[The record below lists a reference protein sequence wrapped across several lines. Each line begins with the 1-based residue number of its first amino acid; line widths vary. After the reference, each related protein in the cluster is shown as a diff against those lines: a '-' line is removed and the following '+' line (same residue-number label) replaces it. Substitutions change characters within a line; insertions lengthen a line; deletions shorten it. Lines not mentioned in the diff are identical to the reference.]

1 MSDIYFLT
9 VNPLLLSKDYQPQK
23 RFTLY
28 QKYTR
33 KDVCRLLD
41 WPKDISAPLYGYRVV
56 DDVCPIFITYQKEKK
71 SYQNTLT
78 ADCAIRWYTRSPRS
92 LASKEVTELLAG
104 VKTGT
109 PYVKLPLFIK
119 PSDAFG
125 AEFYYVGE
133 AKIIAESVHE
143 VELGAKNKPKK
154 AVAMDLL
161 FEQPLSFEIMEKLQG
176 FSADSED

>member
-1 MSDIYFLT
+1 MSDFYHL
-9 VNPLLLSKDYQPQK
+9 
-23 RFTLY
+23 
-28 QKYTR
+28 
-33 KDVCRLLD
+33 
-41 WPKDISAPLYGYRVV
+41 PKG
-56 DDVCPIFITYQKEKK
+56 KK

-78 ADCAIRWYTRSPRS
+78 ADRAIRWYTRSPRS

-133 AKIIAESVHE
+133 AKIIAKSVHE

-176 FSADSED
+176 VSADSED